1 MKLLTIL
8 ALLIAIVAVVF
19 ATQNAAPVA
28 IHFLGWNYEASMAL
42 VALFI
47 FSMGV
52 LMGFLVSTPTA
63 IRRMRKIANLKKTVD
78 ERERKIQELEQKL
91 AVSSP
96 ARPAELPPSESDRQ
110 NYPPTQFP
118 NFPIQ

>member
-19 ATQNAAPVA
+19 ATQNAASVA
-28 IHFLGWNYEASMAL
+28 VHFLGWNYEAPMAL

-63 IRRMRKIANLKKTVD
+63 IRRMRKIATLKRAVD
-78 ERERKIQELEQKL
+78 DRDYTIQELEKRI

-118 NFPIQ
+118 NVPIQ